1 MLHHSKKDWW
11 LIGAV
16 SSAVVIPLGLGIFL
30 LRFGSQYRTVGAAL
44 AIDGAITAL
53 VILLLTYPLYY
64 QITSAELIVR
74 CGVLMNRHIP
84 LGAIDEVRPDRNP
97 ASAPAWSLDRLR
109 ADYRKNGEHAFIMI
123 SPEDKDAFMEE
134 LAKAA
139 PGLEMRGDR
148 LVRKCV
154 GAIWFQALLI
164 AGSQCMI

>member
-1 MLHHSKKDWW
+1 MRHHSKKDWW

-109 ADYRKNGEHAFIMI
+109 IEYRSDDQPVSILI
-123 SPEDKDAFMEE
+123 SPADKVLFMQD
-134 LAKAA
+134 LMAGGMK
-139 PGLEMRGDR
+139 MRGDH
-148 LVRKCV
+148 LVRESS
-154 GAIWFQALLI
+154 FT
-164 AGSQCMI
+164 